1 MTLLREEKTESIRE
15 SINLVKVLVEVPE
28 SVLVLLNNNDALI
41 DTWKK

>member
-41 DTWKK
+41 DT